1 MDLSMQHLKGRFD
14 MLLEIGKSKNLT
26 LISGPCA
33 IESEKLCLS
42 IAEHIC
48 SMVKDLPMSY
58 VFKASFDKAN
68 RSSIDAKRGVGIE
81 EGLRILEKVRD
92 TYNIPVLTDVH
103 EDTPVDEVADV
114 VDILQT
120 PAFLCRQTNFITK
133 VSATMKPVNIKKG
146 QFLSPKEMINVV
158 KKAKSTGNNEI
169 FVCER
174 GVSFGY
180 NNLVSDMRSLEIL
193 KETECPVIYDASH
206 SVQQPG
212 AMPNQS
218 GGESQYIP
226 TLARA
231 ATAAGI
237 DGIFIETHPN
247 PDEALS
253 DGKNSLNIMNLKEL
267 LSTICSINAI
277 IKNIEEYK

>member
-1 MDLSMQHLKGRFD
+1 
-14 MLLEIGKSKNLT
+14 
-26 LISGPCA
+26 
-33 IESEKLCLS
+33 
-42 IAEHIC
+42 
-48 SMVKDLPMSY
+48 MSY

-247 PDEALS
+247 PDDALS

-267 LSTICSINAI
+267 LGTICSINAI
-277 IKNIEEYK
+277 IKNIEE